1 MTRMADV
8 SRAGAIGAAILILA
22 VAAVTVSSGNS
33 FAATHTSLAES
44 GSSTT

>member
-1 MTRMADV
+1 MRRRDDA
-8 SRAGAIGAAILILA
+8 RKAGAVIAAILILA
-22 VAAVTVSSGNS
+22 VAALAFSGNL